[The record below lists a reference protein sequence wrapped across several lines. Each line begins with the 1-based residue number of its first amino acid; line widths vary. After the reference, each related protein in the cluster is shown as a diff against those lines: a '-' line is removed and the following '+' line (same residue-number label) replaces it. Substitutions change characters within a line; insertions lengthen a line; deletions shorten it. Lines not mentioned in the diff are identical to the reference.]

1 MINKIISLINEDHAN
16 NISFFNNIDKETPY
30 IYNGK
35 FVPRVTEILSSM
47 LHEDYI
53 VNWANHLGFKRTS
66 YKDAIQEAAN
76 KGTFTHNFIE
86 NKLKYNNDP
95 LMDMIP
101 LELKYDVK
109 NAYNSFLYWWNTVQ
123 ENHDIYILMQEV
135 PLICPYFG
143 GTLDLLM
150 DIDDKRYLID
160 FKTSNY
166 ISYKYYLQLSA
177 YKYILSTIY
186 GIEVDKL
193 MIIQFDK
200 KGVNYCEYLLDCIND
215 KEYIDLCTN
224 TFFSLLN
231 AYYERLKCEILFNQY
246 GYKFI
251 KGDENN
257 GSKECIN

>member
-1 MINKIISLINEDHAN
+1 MINKIIKLINNDYKN
-16 NISFFNNIDKETPY
+16 NINFFNNAHKETPY
-30 IYNGK
+30 IYNGNS
-35 FVPRVTEILSSM
+35 VPRVTEILSSM
-47 LHEDYI
+47 LHEEYI
-53 VNWANHLGFKRTS
+53 VGWSNYLGFRRTN
-66 YKDAIQEAAN
+66 YRDAVEEAAA

-86 NKLKYNNDP
+86 NKLKYNKDP

-101 LELKYDVK
+101 LEIKYDVEK
-109 NAYNSFLYWWNTVQ
+109 AYNSFLYWWESIQ
-123 ENHDIYILMQEV
+123 NHDIYILMQEM

-150 DIDDKRYLID
+150 DIDNIKYLID
-160 FKTSNY
+160 FKTSNHV
-166 ISYKYYLQLSA
+166 SYKYYLQLSA

-193 MIIQFDK
+193 MIVQFSK
-200 KGVNYCEYLLDCIND
+200 KEIAYTEYILDCKED

-231 AYYERLKCEILFNQY
+231 AYYERLKCEILFDQY

-257 GSKECIN
+257 DSKECIN